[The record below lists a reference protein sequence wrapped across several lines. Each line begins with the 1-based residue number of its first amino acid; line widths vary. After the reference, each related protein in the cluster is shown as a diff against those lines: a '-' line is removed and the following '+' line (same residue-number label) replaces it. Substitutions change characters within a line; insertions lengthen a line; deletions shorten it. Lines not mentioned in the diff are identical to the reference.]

1 MSLLTYVVRFTD
13 RTIWKRKIHKTK
25 EFKLLQNID
34 LFHSEELFKK
44 FLYDNF
50 KVNEITTEEEHE
62 HYDNRNALFAPYI
75 YGIVFVDFVMK
86 KIHSYNGYSGFMND
100 HVALLRS
107 DLKNGLFRNQEF
119 NQENLINSKFRLTT
133 NINGKDVSKTI
144 FILSEYNPFQSGY
157 LYNLNK
163 AINYKDKITYIS
175 CDNEITYIEEK
186 NLYLALQKV
195 FFLYDNYHKDADPID
210 FYLDELK
217 ICPAGFEVTSSDNSK
232 EEIQKLYNLLKDDIR
247 FTSIE
252 KVLWRKYQE

>member
-1 MSLLTYVVRFTD
+1 MSLLTYVIRFSD

-62 HYDNRNALFAPYI
+62 QYDNRNALFAPYI

-100 HVALLRS
+100 HVAVLRS

-119 NQENLINSKFRLTT
+119 NQQNLINSKFQLTT
-133 NINGKDVSKTI
+133 NINGKNVTETI
-144 FILSEYNPFQSGY
+144 FILREYNPFQSGY

-163 AINYKDKITYIS
+163 AIAYNDKIQYIN
-175 CDNEITYIEEK
+175 CDREIFLIEENNVFLVLK
-186 NLYLALQKV
+186 KV
-195 FFLYDNYHKDADPID
+195 FSIYDTYHKDVDPLD
-210 FYLDELK
+210 FYLDELQ
-217 ICPAGFEVTSSDNSK
+217 ICPAGFEVTSSDNSA
-232 EEIQKLYNLLKDDIR
+232 EEIKKIYNLLKDDIH

-252 KVLWRKYQE
+252 KMLWQKYQE

>member
-1 MSLLTYVVRFTD
+1 MSLLTYVIRFSD

-50 KVNEITTEEEHE
+50 KINEITTEEEHE
-62 HYDNRNALFAPYI
+62 QYDNRNALFAPYI
-75 YGIVFVDFVMK
+75 YGIVFVDFIMK

-100 HVALLRS
+100 HVAQFRS
-107 DLKNGLFRNQEF
+107 DLLLNKEFSQES
-119 NQENLINSKFRLTT
+119 IMNSKFRLSTT
-133 NINGKDVSKTI
+133 INGKDIRKTI
-144 FILSEYNPFQSGY
+144 FILGEYNPFHLGY

-163 AINYKDKITYIS
+163 AINYKDKINYIS
-175 CDNEITYIEEK
+175 CDNEITPIEEK

-195 FFLYDNYHKDADPID
+195 FFIYDNYHKDADPID
-210 FYLDELK
+210 FYLDELQ
-217 ICPAGFEVTSSDNSK
+217 ICPAGFEVTSSDNSE

-252 KVLWRKYQE
+252 KVLWEKYQE

>member
-1 MSLLTYVVRFTD
+1 MSLLTYVIRFSD

-25 EFKLLQNID
+25 EFKLLQNIN

-62 HYDNRNALFAPYI
+62 QYDNRNALFAPYI

-100 HVALLRS
+100 HVAVLRS

-119 NQENLINSKFRLTT
+119 NLENLMNSKFRLTT
-133 NINGKDVSKTI
+133 NINGKDVTKTI
-144 FILSEYNPFQSGY
+144 FILSEYNQFQSGY

-163 AINYKDKITYIS
+163 AIAYNDKIQYIN
-175 CDNEITYIEEK
+175 CDREVLLIEE
-186 NLYLALQKV
+186 NNVYLALKKI
-195 FFLYDNYHKDADPID
+195 FFLYDTYHKDADPID
-210 FYLDELK
+210 IYIDELQ
-217 ICPAGFEVTSSDNSK
+217 ICPAGFEVTSSDNSD
-232 EEIQKLYNLLKDDIR
+232 EEIKKLYTLLKDDIH
-247 FTSIE
+247 FTAIE
-252 KVLWRKYQE
+252 KSLWEKYCE